1 LIALSAIKPKPER
14 FSMFSKTVRGALG
27 ATAFLCLSSPALAHV
42 SLETGEAAPN
52 STYKAVLRVP
62 HGCAGEATR
71 TVRVQI
77 PEGVIAVKPM
87 PKPGWTVTTAKGPY
101 AKSYDDHG
109 KPVSE
114 GVKEI
119 VWSGGELPDE
129 HYDEFVFRARITDG
143 FAPDAMIHFPVVQDC
158 ASRSERWTEVAAE
171 GQDPHS
177 LRSPAPGL
185 RILASSGTAHA
196 AQGTY
201 RAGPLLVEQPWSR
214 ATPGGA
220 KVAGGY
226 LRITNTGTEP
236 DRLVG
241 GSSEVSGRF
250 EVHEMSMADGIMR
263 MRPIDGL
270 VIPPGETVELKPGGF
285 HAMLLDL
292 KRPLTEGETVKGTLV
307 FEKAG
312 PVEIEYRV
320 AGMGARSGAAEH
332 KH

>member
-1 LIALSAIKPKPER
+1 MLPKLM
-14 FSMFSKTVRGALG
+14 SGALG
-27 ATAFLCLSSPALAHV
+27 AAAVLFLSAPALPHV
-42 SLETGEAAPN
+42 SLETGEASPN

-71 TVRVQI
+71 TLRVQI

-87 PKPGWTVTTAKGPY
+87 PKPGWTLTTRKGSY
-101 AKSYDDHG
+101 ARPYDDHG
-109 KPVSE
+109 TSVTE

-119 VWSGGELPDE
+119 VWTGGELPDE
-129 HYDEFVFRARITDG
+129 HYDEFVFRARITDA
-143 FAPDAMIHFPVVQDC
+143 FPMDTVVHFPVVQEC
-158 ASRSERWTEVAAE
+158 GSGTERWTEIAAP

-177 LRSPAPGL
+177 LKSPAPAL
-185 RILASSGTAHA
+185 RILAASGHAHGA
-196 AQGTY
+196 PGTY
-201 RAGPLLVEQPWSR
+201 RAGPILVEQPWSR

-236 DRLVG
+236 DRLIG
-241 GSSEVSGRF
+241 GSSDASGRF
-250 EVHEMSMADGIMR
+250 EVHEMSVADGIMR
-263 MRPIDGL
+263 MRPVDGL
-270 VIPPGETVELKPGGF
+270 EIPPRATVELKPGGY

-292 KRPLTEGETVKGTLV
+292 KRPLKEGDTVKGTLV

-312 PVEIEYRV
+312 AVEIEYRV
-320 AGMGARSGAAEH
+320 AGMGAQTGAAEH